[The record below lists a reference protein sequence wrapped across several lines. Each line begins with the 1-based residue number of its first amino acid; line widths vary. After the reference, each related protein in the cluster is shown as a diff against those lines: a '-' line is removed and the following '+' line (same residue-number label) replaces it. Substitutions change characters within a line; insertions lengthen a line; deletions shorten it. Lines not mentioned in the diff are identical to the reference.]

1 MRTAVIGRT
10 EMLFDSAVLL
20 ESQGFELG
28 CVVTAR
34 PEKEYKRTESDFERL
49 AAMREIP
56 YLFEPGD
63 ETLLG
68 GAKEAKCDIAVS
80 VNHPRI
86 LSQELIDV
94 FPLGILN
101 AHGGDLPRYR
111 GNACQAWAILNGE
124 SRIGLCIHKMV
135 GGQVDSGDIIARDY
149 LAIDIDTS
157 IGQVWNWMN
166 ERIPHLMV
174 SAVKLLELDPTYVL
188 ETQSNLAEDAL
199 RCYPRRPSDGRI
211 NWELSAVEV
220 VRLIKASGR
229 PFAGAYCDLDG
240 VRVTI
245 WDARIFEDQENFCA
259 VPGQVVSLASGRPKI
274 ACGQGKVELIDFE
287 IADDRQGTWLFS
299 TRQRL
304 Q

>member
-1 MRTAVIGRT
+1 MRIAVIGRT

-28 CVVTAR
+28 CVVTSR
-34 PEKEYKRTESDFERL
+34 PEMEYKREESDFRRL
-49 AAMREIP
+49 AAVRKIP
-56 YLFEPGD
+56 YLYEPGD

-68 GAKEAKCDIAVS
+68 AAKEAKCDIAVS

-86 LSQELIDV
+86 LSQEFIDV
-94 FPLGILN
+94 FPFGILN

-135 GGQVDSGDIIARDY
+135 GGQVDSGDIVAREY
-149 LAIDIDTS
+149 LNIGIETS
-157 IGQVWNWMN
+157 IGEVWNWMS
-166 ERIPHLMV
+166 ERIPHLMLA
-174 SAVKLLELDPTYVL
+174 AVKSLEKNPSYIL
-188 ETQSNLAEDAL
+188 ETQSRHPEDAL

-211 NWELSAVEV
+211 DWRLSADEI
-220 VRLIKASGR
+220 VRLVKASGR

-240 VRVTI
+240 VKLTI
-245 WDARIFEDQENFCA
+245 WDAQVFEDQENFCA
-259 VPGQVVSLASGRPKI
+259 VPGQVVSLEDGLPKI
-274 ACGQGKVELIDFE
+274 ACGKGKIELVDFE
-287 IADDRQGTWLFS
+287 IARGHEDKRLHS
-299 TRQRL
+299 IRQRL